1 MKKNFKNSG
10 LLPLVVGD
18 ENNKISEI
26 TICDSISGGANEINH
41 MPKTLTLKRRKFL
54 NGVWQEFDAL
64 YKIKEY

>member
-26 TICDSISGGANEINH
+26 TICDSISGGVNEINH
-41 MPKTLTLKRRKFL
+41 MPKTFTLKRRKIV
-54 NGVWQEFDAL
+54 NGVWQEFSAL
-64 YKIKEY
+64 YEIKEY